1 MVCIMYLLT
10 CLLYVTTCVKRCNM
24 HIICTSLMSHWVTDL
39 GTDKQNVAYSGLKL
53 ENPHTSAAHHRLN
66 ECKWAR
72 VRGPAGLGSPPT
84 LNCSAQYRWS
94 MRCVTITY
102 YD

>member
-1 MVCIMYLLT
+1 
-10 CLLYVTTCVKRCNM
+10 
-24 HIICTSLMSHWVTDL
+24 MSHWVTDL